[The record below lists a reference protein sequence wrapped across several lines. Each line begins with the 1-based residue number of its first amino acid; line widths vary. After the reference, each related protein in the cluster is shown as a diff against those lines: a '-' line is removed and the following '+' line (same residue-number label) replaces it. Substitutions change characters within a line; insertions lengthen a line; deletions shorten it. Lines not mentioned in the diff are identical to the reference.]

1 MRQIEQQG
9 WVPSRDGRCD
19 WLAWDILLAQD
30 HTSMLDWL
38 AEEEDKKG
46 AVLQS
51 SFFLCSLFN
60 KQANKRTEGNQ
71 RVQSSPDQTPNESV
85 KQL

>member
-1 MRQIEQQG
+1 
-9 WVPSRDGRCD
+9 
-19 WLAWDILLAQD
+19 
-30 HTSMLDWL
+30 MLDWR
-38 AEEEDKKG
+38 AGRKDKKG

-51 SFFLCSLFN
+51 SFFVHTLFD

-71 RVQSSPDQTPNESV
+71 SVQSSPDQTPNESV

>member
-1 MRQIEQQG
+1 
-9 WVPSRDGRCD
+9 
-19 WLAWDILLAQD
+19 
-30 HTSMLDWL
+30 MLDWL